1 MAKATYVYCVVR
13 SSRKPSTS
21 RVPSGL
27 PRARATRAVA
37 GPGETWLIVADVPLE
52 AYGASAIDA
61 HLNDLEWV
69 AERAMRHE
77 AVVEHFARRYDVVP
91 MKLFTMFHTDER
103 ARADLD
109 RRTDL
114 RAILRKISGC
124 AEWSVRVT
132 RVLTPRPTR
141 SEAVHAK
148 HKGRIG
154 TGFLIRKKGER
165 DRSRAESATARRVA
179 ATTFRS
185 LSRTAR
191 DGVRKEAPVPGTSLL
206 LDATFLVAKSRQKRF
221 LSAAQQAARAAERAG
236 CELSVTGPWPVYHFV
251 GTA

>member
-1 MAKATYVYCVVR
+1 
-13 SSRKPSTS
+13 
-21 RVPSGL
+21 VPSGL
-27 PRARATRAVA
+27 PRARATRAIA

-52 AYGASAIDA
+52 IYSASRIDP
-61 HLNDLEWV
+61 HLDDLEWV
-69 AERAMRHE
+69 AERAVRHE
-77 AVVEHFARRYDVVP
+77 AVVEHFARRYDVIP
-91 MKLFTMFHTDER
+91 MKLFTMFHSDDR

-109 RRTDL
+109 RRRDL
-114 RAILRKISGC
+114 RAILRKIGGC

-132 RVLTPRPTR
+132 RVRPPPPTR
-141 SEAVHAK
+141 RDAAPATL
-148 HKGRIG
+148 KGRTG

-165 DRSRAESATARRVA
+165 DRSRAEFAAARRVA

-191 DGVRKEAPVPGTSLL
+191 DGVRKEVAVSGTSLL
-206 LDATFLVAKSRQKRF
+206 LDAAFLVAKSRQKRF

-251 GTA
+251 RTA